1 MSKRKCSSPAILN
14 AELEAVRGKV
24 SLEETE
30 ESWDK
35 IEQGIVQLTQCCN
48 NGGCDFAT
56 EMVAGIR
63 SLSRPINHAMNSER
77 SRLSGSTIE
86 LVNAL
91 LAGLGPSFE
100 PLVSLFMPTLLGL
113 CGRTNKVFT
122 SRAKACILAVIENTQ
137 LPSILPYLAESL
149 NQKSAFLRSV
159 AAEGVLACL
168 NCFNPPD
175 IEKDTRARLIED
187 VIKLT
192 ARDASADVRRAGKM
206 IFEAY
211 KALLPDRVESFIAPL
226 TPVIKKYLDVQGT
239 VASRLT
245 SQAHSRGPAPTGR
258 VTSRP
263 IGSLQAQKTSSHS
276 RTTSTQSAT
285 VVGVSG
291 KHAERPTR
299 PPSSEP
305 PQEVPAARLRVVS
318 NRATSS
324 SAIAGPS
331 VREMSRQGALRPPP
345 ETGPSTMQ
353 STNRREDIPR
363 PPFPTTQGPQRIGT
377 VLMKS
382 HDEKPRV
389 VGGARRILIPAAPL
403 PETDDTMTTLTVSKS
418 GPPSTK
424 PTSVSSLAQT
434 LVSKRDSRN
443 DSVTTMVHSTA
454 LTRAAPS
461 AATAN
466 TRPSSRTGPR
476 PIMRSDHPTKATS
489 SQLSR
494 SRPPTTEVEQ
504 QTSSQ
509 TSRKHVI
516 ESSRSSQQAVGQKK
530 PVWGGRSSGKASKP
544 AVKALSIRPKPGVVK
559 SSDTSKP
566 VPEHVPLPPSP
577 TVCPTAVPLPSS
589 PACSPRQSPQLELP
603 ASGEQSAQVTAADRH
618 ITGDVRLPSTFIETT
633 PSRNVGFQESPSK
646 TPITALLSSI
656 QRGFLFTPS
665 SPLSPPQAYVTQI
678 IAQTYRPNSPTTH
691 KDIACVGVVQDS
703 AARQVLEM
711 MDVN

>member
-1 MSKRKCSSPAILN
+1 MSKRKQCSSPAILN

-48 NGGCDFAT
+48 NGGCNFPT

-77 SRLSGSTIE
+77 SRLSGSAIE

-91 LAGLGPSFE
+91 LAGLGSSFE

-122 SRAKACILAVIENTQ
+122 NRAKACILAVIENTQ
-137 LPSILPYLAESL
+137 LPSILPYLADSL
-149 NQKSAFLRSV
+149 TQKSAFLRLV

-187 VIKLT
+187 VIRLT

-239 VASRLT
+239 VASRLA
-245 SQAHSRGPAPTGR
+245 SRPLSRGSAGTR
-258 VTSRP
+258 VTSKP
-263 IGSLQAQKTSSHS
+263 IESLQARATTTRVS
-276 RTTSTQSAT
+276 R
-285 VVGVSG
+285 
-291 KHAERPTR
+291 KHAERPAR

-305 PQEVPAARLRVVS
+305 PRELPAARLRAVPS
-318 NRATSS
+318 QPTS
-324 SAIAGPS
+324 SAIAEPS
-331 VREMSRQGALRPPP
+331 TRETSRQGALRPPSA
-345 ETGPSTMQ
+345 EQGPSTMQ
-353 STNRREDIPR
+353 STNRRKDIPH
-363 PPFPTTQGPQRIGT
+363 PPVPTMQGPQRLGT
-377 VLMKS
+377 VLLKS
-382 HDEKPRV
+382 QDEKPRV
-389 VGGARRILIPAAPL
+389 IGGARRVLIPTAPIV
-403 PETDDTMTTLTVSKS
+403 ETNDTPTMRTVPKT

-424 PTSVSSLAQT
+424 PTLANSLAQS
-434 LVSKRDSRN
+434 LGLKRDSQT
-443 DSVTTMVHSTA
+443 DPVTTKVHSTA
-454 LTRAAPS
+454 PVRAAS
-461 AATAN
+461 SVAIAT

-476 PIMRSDHPTKATS
+476 PVTKLEHPTIKGTTS
-489 SQLSR
+489 RPGRSR
-494 SRPPTTEVEQ
+494 STTIDVEQ
-504 QTSSQ
+504 QQISGKQ
-509 TSRKHVI
+509 AA
-516 ESSRSSQQAVGQKK
+516 EPGRSSQQAVGQKK

-544 AVKALSIRPKPGVVK
+544 VVRGLSIRPKPGGLK

-566 VPEHVPLPPSP
+566 APEHIPLPLSP
-577 TVCPTAVPLPSS
+577 TICPTAVPLPSS
-589 PACSPRQSPQLELP
+589 PACSPCQSPQLEPP
-603 ASGEQSAQVTAADRH
+603 ASGGLSAQVT
-618 ITGDVRLPSTFIETT
+618 GDDTNVAVDARPLSAPIEAT
-633 PSRNVGFQESPSK
+633 PSRNVDFQESPSK

-665 SPLSPPQAYVTQI
+665 SPLSPPQAYVTEI
-678 IAQTYRPNSPTTH
+678 IAHTYRPNSPTAH
-691 KDIACVGVVQDS
+691 KDTACVSDS
-703 AARQVLEM
+703 TMRQALEV

>member
-1 MSKRKCSSPAILN
+1 MSKRKCGSPATLN
-14 AELEAVRGKV
+14 AELEVVRGKV

-48 NGGCDFAT
+48 SGGCDFAT

-91 LAGLGPSFE
+91 LAGLGSSFE

-122 SRAKACILAVIENTQ
+122 SRAKACILAAIENTQ
-137 LPSILPYLAESL
+137 LPSILPYLADSL
-149 NQKSAFLRSV
+149 TQKSASLRLV

-192 ARDASADVRRAGKM
+192 ARDASADVRRVGKL

-211 KALLPDRVESFIAPL
+211 KALLPDRVESFITPL

-239 VASRLT
+239 VASRLA
-245 SQAHSRGPAPTGR
+245 SQAISRGPAATGR
-258 VTSRP
+258 VTSKP

-276 RTTSTQSAT
+276 RAPSTQCAIVT
-285 VVGVSG
+285 RVSG
-291 KHAERPTR
+291 KQAERPTR

-305 PQEVPAARLRVVS
+305 PREVPAARLRAVS
-318 NRATSS
+318 SQATS

-331 VREMSRQGALRPPP
+331 VRETSRQGALRPSSV
-345 ETGPSTMQ
+345 ETGPSTIQ
-353 STNRREDIPR
+353 NTNRRKDILY
-363 PPFPTTQGPQRIGT
+363 PPVSTMQGPQRVGT
-377 VLMKS
+377 VLKS

-389 VGGARRILIPAAPL
+389 GGGARRVLIPTAPL
-403 PETDDTMTTLTVSKS
+403 PETDDTTTTRTASKT
-418 GPPSTK
+418 GPPSAK
-424 PTSVSSLAQT
+424 PTSVNSLTQS
-434 LVSKRDSRN
+434 LVSKRDPQK
-443 DSVTTMVHSTA
+443 DLVTTKVHLTIPARAVSSAVTA
-454 LTRAAPS
+454 T
-461 AATAN
+461 

-476 PIMRSDHPTKATS
+476 PMTKLDHPMTKSTTTRFGR
-489 SQLSR
+489 SR
-494 SRPPTTEVEQ
+494 SPTMHAEKQ
-504 QTSSQ
+504 Q
-509 TSRKHVI
+509 TSRKQVA
-516 ESSRSSQQAVGQKK
+516 EPGRSSQQAIGQKK
-530 PVWGGRSSGKASKP
+530 PVWGGRSSGKTSKP
-544 AVKALSIRPKPGVVK
+544 VVKGLSIRPKPGGLK

-566 VPEHVPLPPSP
+566 APEHVPLPPSP
-577 TVCPTAVPLPSS
+577 TVCPAAVPLPSS
-589 PACSPRQSPQLELP
+589 PPCSPCQSPQLEPP
-603 ASGEQSAQVTAADRH
+603 APGGQFAQVTDDNTHVA
-618 ITGDVRLPSTFIETT
+618 GDSPPSPSIETT
-633 PSRNVGFQESPSK
+633 PSRNVDFQGSPSK

-665 SPLSPPQAYVTQI
+665 SPLSPPQAYITEI
-678 IAQTYRPNSPTTH
+678 ISHTYHPDSPTAH
-691 KDIACVGVVQDS
+691 KDIPYAGVVQDIT
-703 AARQVLEM
+703 ARQALEV
-711 MDVN
+711 MDIN

>member
-48 NGGCDFAT
+48 NGGCDFTA

-77 SRLSGSTIE
+77 SRLSGSAIE

-91 LAGLGPSFE
+91 LDGLGSSFE

-137 LPSILPYLAESL
+137 LPSILPYLADSL
-149 NQKSAFLRSV
+149 TQKSAFLRLV

-192 ARDASADVRRAGKM
+192 ARDASGDVRRAGKK

-211 KALLPDRVESFIAPL
+211 RALLPDRVESFIAPL

-245 SQAHSRGPAPTGR
+245 SQALSRGAPATGR

-263 IGSLQAQKTSSHS
+263 IGSLQAQKASSHS
-276 RTTSTQSAT
+276 RATSTQYAT
-285 VVGVSG
+285 ATGVSG
-291 KHAERPTR
+291 KHAERSTC

-305 PQEVPAARLRVVS
+305 PREVPAARLRAVS
-318 NRATSS
+318 NQTTS

-331 VREMSRQGALRPPP
+331 VRETSRQGALRPPSA
-345 ETGPSTMQ
+345 ETGPSAMQ
-353 STNRREDIPR
+353 STNRRKDIPR
-363 PPFPTTQGPQRIGT
+363 PPVPTTHGPQRVGT

-382 HDEKPRV
+382 HNEKPRV
-389 VGGARRILIPAAPL
+389 GGGARRVLIPTAPL
-403 PETDDTMTTLTVSKS
+403 PESDDTTTTRTVSKT

-424 PTSVSSLAQT
+424 PTSVSSLTQS
-434 LVSKRDSRN
+434 LVSKRDSKN
-443 DSVTTMVHSTA
+443 DPVTTKVHSTA
-454 LTRAAPS
+454 PARAASS
-461 AATAN
+461 AATAT

-476 PIMRSDHPTKATS
+476 PMTKLEHPPTKGTS
-489 SQLSR
+489 SRPGRSR
-494 SRPPTTEVEQ
+494 SPTTEVEQ

-509 TSRKHVI
+509 TSRKQVA
-516 ESSRSSQQAVGQKK
+516 ESSRSGQPAVGQKK

-544 AVKALSIRPKPGVVK
+544 AVKGLSIRPKPGGLRN
-559 SSDTSKP
+559 SETIKP
-566 VPEHVPLPPSP
+566 APEHVPLPPSP

-589 PACSPRQSPQLELP
+589 PVCSPRQSPQLEPP
-603 ASGEQSAQVTAADRH
+603 ASEELSAQVTTDDTLVA
-618 ITGDVRLPSTFIETT
+618 GDAPPPSASIGAT
-633 PSRNVGFQESPSK
+633 PSRNIDFQESPSK

-665 SPLSPPQAYVTQI
+665 SPLSPPQAYVTEI
-678 IAQTYRPNSPTTH
+678 IAHTYRPNSPN
-691 KDIACVGVVQDS
+691 G
-703 AARQVLEM
+703 L
-711 MDVN
+711 

>member
-1 MSKRKCSSPAILN
+1 MSKRKQCSSPAILN

-77 SRLSGSTIE
+77 SRLSGSAIE

-91 LAGLGPSFE
+91 LAGLGSSFE

-122 SRAKACILAVIENTQ
+122 SRAKACILAAIENTQ
-137 LPSILPYLAESL
+137 SPSILPYLADSL
-149 NQKSAFLRSV
+149 TQKSAFLRLA

-175 IEKDTRARLIED
+175 IEKDIRARLIED

-192 ARDASADVRRAGKM
+192 ARDASADVRRAGKL

-239 VASRLT
+239 VTSRSA
-245 SQAHSRGPAPTGR
+245 SQALSRGPAATGR

-263 IGSLQAQKTSSHS
+263 IGSLQTQKMSSHS
-276 RTTSTQSAT
+276 RAPSTQCAAAT
-285 VVGVSG
+285 RISG
-291 KHAERPTR
+291 KHAERPTH

-305 PQEVPAARLRVVS
+305 PREVPAARLRVVS
-318 NRATSS
+318 SQTTS

-331 VREMSRQGALRPPP
+331 VRETSRKGALRPPSVEP
-345 ETGPSTMQ
+345 VPSTMQ
-353 STNRREDIPR
+353 SANRRKDIPC
-363 PPFPTTQGPQRIGT
+363 PPAPIIQGPQRVGT
-377 VLMKS
+377 VLVKS

-389 VGGARRILIPAAPL
+389 GGGARRVLIPATPL
-403 PETDDTMTTLTVSKS
+403 PETDDTTTTRAVSRT
-418 GPPSTK
+418 GPSTK
-424 PTSVSSLAQT
+424 PISVNSLAQS
-434 LVSKRDSRN
+434 LASKRDSQN
-443 DSVTTMVHSTA
+443 DPVTTKVHSTA
-454 LTRAAPS
+454 TARAASS
-461 AATAN
+461 AATTT

-476 PIMRSDHPTKATS
+476 PMTKLEHPTTKGAIS
-489 SQLSR
+489 RPGQSR
-494 SRPPTTEVEQ
+494 SPTMGVEQ
-504 QTSSQ
+504 QQ
-509 TSRKHVI
+509 TSRKPVA
-516 ESSRSSQQAVGQKK
+516 EPGRSSQQAVGQKK

-544 AVKALSIRPKPGVVK
+544 IVKGLSIRPKPGGLK
-559 SSDTSKP
+559 SSGTSKP
-566 VPEHVPLPPSP
+566 APEHVPLPPSP
-577 TVCPTAVPLPSS
+577 TVCPAAVPLPSS
-589 PACSPRQSPQLELP
+589 PVCSPRQSPQLELP
-603 ASGEQSAQVTAADRH
+603 ASEELSAQVTDDD
-618 ITGDVRLPSTFIETT
+618 TGDVRPPSTSIEAT
-633 PSRNVGFQESPSK
+633 PSRNVNFQESPSK

-665 SPLSPPQAYVTQI
+665 SPLSPPQAYVTEI
-678 IAQTYRPNSPTTH
+678 IAHTYRPNSPTAH
-691 KDIACVGVVQDS
+691 KNIACVDVIQDGT
-703 AARQVLEM
+703 ARQALEL

>member
-1 MSKRKCSSPAILN
+1 MSKRKYNSPANLN
-14 AELEAVRGKV
+14 AELEAVRGKI

-48 NGGCDFAT
+48 NGGCDFTT

-77 SRLSGSTIE
+77 SRLSGSAIE

-91 LAGLGPSFE
+91 LAGLGSLFE

-122 SRAKACILAVIENTQ
+122 GRAKACILAAIENTQ
-137 LPSILPYLAESL
+137 LPSILPYLADSL
-149 NQKSAFLRSV
+149 TQKSASLRLV

-175 IEKDTRARLIED
+175 IERDTRARLIED
-187 VIKLT
+187 IIKLT
-192 ARDASADVRRAGKM
+192 ARDASADVRRVGKL

-211 KALLPDRVESFIAPL
+211 KALLPDRVESFITPL

-239 VASRLT
+239 VASRLA
-245 SQAHSRGPAPTGR
+245 SQALPRGPVATGR
-258 VTSRP
+258 VISRP

-276 RTTSTQSAT
+276 RAPSTQCAT
-285 VVGVSG
+285 ASRVFG
-291 KHAERPTR
+291 KHAEKSIH

-305 PQEVPAARLRVVS
+305 PQDVPAARLRAVS
-318 NRATSS
+318 SQVTSS
-324 SAIAGPS
+324 ANVGPS
-331 VREMSRQGALRPPP
+331 VRETSRQGALRPPSV
-345 ETGPSTMQ
+345 ETGLSTTQ
-353 STNRREDIPR
+353 STNRRNLH
-363 PPFPTTQGPQRIGT
+363 PPVPTMQGPQRVGT

-382 HDEKPRV
+382 HDEKARV
-389 VGGARRILIPAAPL
+389 GGGARRVLIPTTSL
-403 PETDDTMTTLTVSKS
+403 PETDDTTTTRTILKT

-424 PTSVSSLAQT
+424 LTSVNSLTQS
-434 LVSKRDSRN
+434 LVSKRDQRN
-443 DSVTTMVHSTA
+443 DPVPAKVHSIPTRTA
-454 LTRAAPS
+454 SSVVT
-461 AATAN
+461 AT

-476 PIMRSDHPTKATS
+476 LITEHSTTKGTS
-489 SQLSR
+489 YRPGRSR
-494 SRPPTTEVEQ
+494 SPTTNVEQ
-504 QTSSQ
+504 QQ
-509 TSRKHVI
+509 TSRKRVT
-516 ESSRSSQQAVGQKK
+516 EPGRSRQQATGQKK
-530 PVWGGRSSGKASKP
+530 PVWGGRSSDKATKP
-544 AVKALSIRPKPGVVK
+544 IVKGLLIRPKQGELK

-566 VPEHVPLPPSP
+566 APEHVPLPPSP

-589 PACSPRQSPQLELP
+589 PPCSPRQSSQLEP
-603 ASGEQSAQVTAADRH
+603 SASARLSVQVTTDDTH
-618 ITGDVRLPSTFIETT
+618 VIGSVLPPSTSIEAT
-633 PSRNVGFQESPSK
+633 PSRNVDFQESPSK

-665 SPLSPPQAYVTQI
+665 SPLSPPQAYVAEI
-678 IAQTYRPNSPTTH
+678 IAPTYRPNSPTTH
-691 KDIACVGVVQDS
+691 KDTACVGVISDS
-703 AARQVLEM
+703 AARQALEV

>member
-1 MSKRKCSSPAILN
+1 MSKRKQCSSPAILN
-14 AELEAVRGKV
+14 AELEVVRGKV

-56 EMVAGIR
+56 EMVAGVR

-77 SRLSGSTIE
+77 SRLSGSAIE

-91 LAGLGPSFE
+91 LAGLGSSFE
-100 PLVSLFMPTLLGL
+100 PLVSLFMPTLIGL

-137 LPSILPYLAESL
+137 LPSILPYLADSL
-149 NQKSAFLRSV
+149 TQKSAFLRLV

-226 TPVIKKYLDVQGT
+226 TPVIKKYLDVQGK
-239 VASRLT
+239 VASRSA
-245 SQAHSRGPAPTGR
+245 SQALSRGPAATGR

-263 IGSLQAQKTSSHS
+263 IGSLQTQKTSSHS
-276 RTTSTQSAT
+276 RAPSTQCAT
-285 VVGVSG
+285 TTRISE
-291 KHAERPTR
+291 KHAEKPAR

-305 PQEVPAARLRVVS
+305 PREVPAVRLRAVS
-318 NRATSS
+318 SQATS

-331 VREMSRQGALRPPP
+331 LRESSRQGALRPPSV
-345 ETGPSTMQ
+345 ETGPPTMQ
-353 STNRREDIPR
+353 STNRRKDIPR
-363 PPFPTTQGPQRIGT
+363 PPAPTIQGPQRVGT

-389 VGGARRILIPAAPL
+389 GGGARRVLIPTAPL
-403 PETDDTMTTLTVSKS
+403 PETEDTTITRTVSKT

-424 PTSVSSLAQT
+424 PTSVNSLAQS
-434 LVSKRDSRN
+434 LVPKRDSQN
-443 DSVTTMVHSTA
+443 DPVATKVQSTTTA
-454 LTRAAPS
+454 RAASS
-461 AATAN
+461 AATAT

-476 PIMRSDHPTKATS
+476 PMTKSEHPTTKGAIS
-489 SQLSR
+489 RPGQSR
-494 SRPPTTEVEQ
+494 SPTMGIEQ
-504 QTSSQ
+504 QQ
-509 TSRKHVI
+509 ASRKQVA
-516 ESSRSSQQAVGQKK
+516 EPGRSSQQAVGQKR

-544 AVKALSIRPKPGVVK
+544 VVKGLSIRPKPAGLK
-559 SSDTSKP
+559 SSGTSKP
-566 VPEHVPLPPSP
+566 APEHVPLPPSP
-577 TVCPTAVPLPSS
+577 TVCPAAVPLPSS
-589 PACSPRQSPQLELP
+589 PVYSPRQSPQLEP
-603 ASGEQSAQVTAADRH
+603 SASEDLSTQVTSDDTHGA
-618 ITGDVRLPSTFIETT
+618 GDVHPPFTSTEAT
-633 PSRNVGFQESPSK
+633 PSRNMNFQESPSK

-665 SPLSPPQAYVTQI
+665 SPLSPPQAYVTEI
-678 IAQTYRPNSPTTH
+678 IAHTYRPNSPTAH
-691 KDIACVGVVQDS
+691 KDIACVGVIQDS
-703 AARQVLEM
+703 TARQALEVM
-711 MDVN
+711 GVN